1 MRRLHDLRVLC
12 VYGQG
17 DRSEA
22 CAQLAMPNAR
32 VVAIASGHR
41 MGSVAG
47 EVGEVVRRE
56 ARALL
61 ASAAMPEVAGTSR

>member
-1 MRRLHDLRVLC
+1 
-12 VYGQG
+12 
-17 DRSEA
+17 
-22 CAQLAMPNAR
+22 MPNAR